1 MTDHAGTHAGPGI
14 HHPETG
20 MIPTRMLVAMAFL
33 VASALAIV
41 GAASI
46 SGRPVVGV
54 PQASAV
60 TAERLLILEG
70 HGAKAVTVRN
80 IDGSVIA
87 DMAHGGFVT
96 VVQNGLERVRR
107 VHGVALDLPVRLVRH
122 ADGRLSLIDPETDWN
137 VELYAFGSDNKAA
150 FERLLAD

>member
-1 MTDHAGTHAGPGI
+1 MAHPAYPGI

-20 MIPTRMLVAMAFL
+20 MIPARMLVAMAFL
-33 VASALAIV
+33 VGAALAIV
-41 GAASI
+41 GAASV

-54 PQASAV
+54 PQASAIQ
-60 TAERLLILEG
+60 AERLLILEG
-70 HGAKAVTVRN
+70 HGAKAVTVRHT
-80 IDGSVIA
+80 DGTVLA

-96 VVQNGLERVRR
+96 VVQNGLERVRL
-107 VHGVALDLPVRLVRH
+107 VHGVAADLPVRLIRY
-122 ADGRLSLIDPETDWN
+122 ADGRLSLLDPETNWN